1 MNKQLIDK
9 LIEEAKLG
17 SDNAYCP
24 LTGTPEGVAL
34 LTGDNV
40 ILRSSNF
47 EGGLVIT
54 GAGELAIMKAFS
66 EGFNNF
72 FAMCYWSESIL
83 PYPRGRDLMLLAEFC
98 PQIDIVVANNQT
110 FNVHKLH
117 ELLPIRRV
125 EANAD

>member
-9 LIEEAKLG
+9 LVDEARQG
-17 SDNAYCP
+17 ADNAYCP

-47 EGGLVIT
+47 EGGLMVT
-54 GAGELAIMKAFS
+54 GAGELALMKAFS
-66 EGFNNF
+66 EGFNEF
-72 FAMCYWSESIL
+72 LAICYWSESVL
-83 PYPRGRDLMLLAEFC
+83 PYPRGRDLLLLAEFC
-98 PQIDIVVANNQT
+98 PNVDILVANDQT

-125 EANAD
+125 ELHD

>member
-9 LIEEAKLG
+9 MIEEAQLG
-17 SDNAYCP
+17 ADNAYCP
-24 LTGTPEGVAL
+24 VSGVPEGVAL
-34 LTGDNV
+34 LTGDNI

-54 GAGELAIMKAFS
+54 GPGELAIMKAFS
-66 EGFNNF
+66 EGFNAF
-72 FAMCYWSESIL
+72 HAICYWSEKIL
-83 PYPRGRDLMLLAEFC
+83 PYPRGRDLMLLAEIC
-98 PQIDIVVANNQT
+98 PTVDIVIANDQT

-125 EANAD
+125 EPND

>member
-17 SDNAYCP
+17 AENAYCP
-24 LTGTPEGVAL
+24 MSGTAEGVAL

-47 EGGLVIT
+47 EGGLMIT

-72 FAMCYWSESIL
+72 YAICYWSEKIL
-83 PYPRGRDLMLLAEFC
+83 PIPRGRDLLLLSEFC
-98 PQIDIVVANNQT
+98 PQVDIVVANEQT
-110 FNVHKLH
+110 FSVHKLH

-125 EANAD
+125 ETND